1 MWAATSVTSRASPT
15 DDFFPASDPPSS
27 AGAMSRVVRLRSA
40 PADFK
45 VSVIEITDESR
56 SSRYSRTL
64 TQSDGLRRLFQEM
77 LQKGAAMR
85 LIGLASTIFTL
96 VLTFVISGFGRAPA
110 AAQRSGG
117 HEGDDA
123 RQHQGEREHGDGQAI
138 FRYDTFGDE
147 QLWTTVLR
155 MQEPIATV
163 DPATALAVGLKV
175 DVEALPRE
183 IVAAL
188 SAGQV
193 DLTNPAVTT
202 ELLRLNAVVGVKGK
216 VDQTGQLT
224 SIGITCAFCH
234 STVDNSFAPGIGG
247 RLDGWANLDLNV
259 GAIVALS
266 PALPDAL
273 KAEFRTWGRGK
284 YDPRHH
290 AFDGTNL
297 ISLNSPSLPIVIPSI
312 YGLKGVGFETFTA
325 DGPISYWNAY
335 VGVGQMG
342 GHGNFSDPR
351 IGLFISQT
359 PDLVTSKLPALL
371 DYQLSLRAPEPPRGS
386 FDEEAARR
394 GKRLFG
400 NEAGCAT
407 CHQGPT
413 YTDVLRG
420 PNRTVPFLHEPA
432 EVGMDPAYAAR
443 TATGKYRTTPLRG
456 LWQHAPY
463 FHDGSAPD
471 LPAVVNHYD
480 RLFGLNLTLEQKT
493 DLVEFL
499 KTL

>member
-1 MWAATSVTSRASPT
+1 
-15 DDFFPASDPPSS
+15 
-27 AGAMSRVVRLRSA
+27 
-40 PADFK
+40 
-45 VSVIEITDESR
+45 
-56 SSRYSRTL
+56 
-64 TQSDGLRRLFQEM
+64 
-77 LQKGAAMR
+77 MR
-85 LIGLASTIFTL
+85 LIGSAASVFAL
-96 VLTFVISGFGRAPA
+96 VLTFVISGSRQPPA
-110 AAQRSGG
+110 AQQRSGID
-117 HEGDDA
+117 GD
-123 RQHQGEREHGDGQAI
+123 RNHQEDHRGKNHDGQTI

-147 QLWTTVLR
+147 QLWTNVLR
-155 MQEPIATV
+155 MHEPIATV

-175 DVEALPRE
+175 DVEALPRT

-188 SAGQV
+188 RGGQV
-193 DLTNPAVTT
+193 DLTDPAVTI
-202 ELLRLNAVVGVKGK
+202 ELLRLNAVVGVKGT
-216 VDQTGQLT
+216 VDQAGKLT
-224 SIGITCAFCH
+224 SVGVTCALCH
-234 STVDNSFAPGIGG
+234 STVDNSLTRGIGK

-273 KAEFRTWGRGK
+273 KAEFRTWGPGK

-297 ISLNSPSLPIVIPSI
+297 ISLNSPSMPIVIPSI

-342 GHGNFSDPR
+342 GHGNFIDPR
-351 IGLFISQT
+351 IGLSITQT

-371 DYQLSLRAPEPPRGS
+371 EYQLTLRAPEPPRELY
-386 FDEEAARR
+386 DEDAAKR
-394 GKRLFG
+394 GEHLFG

-413 YTDVLRG
+413 YTDVLTG
-420 PNRTVPFLHEPA
+420 PSKSVPFLHDPA

-471 LPAVVNHYD
+471 LLAVVNHYNQ
-480 RLFGLNLTLEQKT
+480 LFSLHLSNSQKA